1 MIEYCWRPNKKVME
15 ERGCD
20 AWSWTS
26 EFILLS
32 DDKVDYTP
40 CPTDIPDG
48 LWARELFIPG
58 YPWS

>member
-1 MIEYCWRPNKKVME
+1 MVVE
-15 ERGCD
+15 EWGCD
-20 AWSWTS
+20 ALSWAS
-26 EFILLS
+26 EIILLS

-48 LWARELFIPG
+48 LWARELFVPG